1 MKSSKAGNNQEA
13 INKVLKMLDEDLK
26 ELKKSSEE
34 NTERVNRSVAGGEE
48 LLKKLGVDFS
58 SLEAHSIKKNSN
70 MEKPIILDNWE
81 NIADEAE
88 QQYPNPIT
96 IEELFTGEELRDN
109 QEYIKKLRN
118 EFKDIN
124 KLDRWDY
131 TVAGIVGT
139 IAALIDYFLVT
150 QVSAS
155 DHTVIPG
162 KLKSGVESFWNK
174 ILPAEKIAQ
183 LERNH
188 KVPFDISTNT
198 SKLSQ
203 EVLGLN
209 PNHHRFQ
216 SLGHDPLLGFVFGVK
231 DLMKGEMTAIDGNG
245 RFIIQAVSGHDGMK
259 FTEAVITEFGHLLSD
274 VSAPSK
280 TGMILSVPAPLTPLL
295 QLIQKGS
302 ISYKGKVF
310 TVADLSKRMYYDGY
324 NFNHFIGMSVPV
336 VILQIL
342 IRLYTVM
349 RELFSEDYESN
360 KNKTDLLL
368 FIANGILFAE
378 NMGKFVITRN
388 LFAINYVS
396 WIETARYTLKT
407 MNYALVKYH
416 IEEIGHIETII
427 DDELTD
433 MYENIEN
440 TWDEFTGNRP
450 VLYL

>member
-1 MKSSKAGNNQEA
+1 MKSSKDGNNKEA

-26 ELKKSSEE
+26 ELKESSVEDLE
-34 NTERVNRSVAGGEE
+34 KTNQSITRTEE
-48 LLKKLGVDFS
+48 LLKELGVDFS
-58 SLEAHSIKKNSN
+58 FLETKLTEKIVG
-70 MEKPIILDNWE
+70 MEKPIIVNSWE
-81 NIADEAE
+81 NLVDEANLK
-88 QQYPNPIT
+88 YINPIN
-96 IEELFTGEELRDN
+96 IEELFTEEELHDN
-109 QEYIKKLRN
+109 QEYIEGLRKN
-118 EFKDIN
+118 FKDMN

-131 TVAGIVGT
+131 AAAGIVGT

-155 DHTVIPG
+155 GNTVVPG
-162 KLKSGVESFWNK
+162 KLKSGVESLWDK

-183 LERNH
+183 LESNH

-198 SKLSQ
+198 RKISQ

-216 SLGHDPLLGFVFGVK
+216 SLGHDPLLGFVFGIK

-245 RFIIQAVSGHDGMK
+245 RFIIQAVSGNEGKK

-280 TGMILSVPAPLTPLL
+280 TGKVLSIPAPLTPLL
-295 QLIQKGS
+295 QLIQKGN
-302 ISYKGKVF
+302 ISYKGDVF

-342 IRLYTVM
+342 IRLYIVM

-360 KNKTDLLL
+360 KNKRNLLL
-368 FIANGILFAE
+368 FLSNSILFAE
-378 NMGKFVITRN
+378 NMGKFVVTKN
-388 LFAINYVS
+388 PFAINYVS
-396 WIETARYTLKT
+396 WVETARYTVKT
-407 MNYALVKYH
+407 MNYILVKYH

-427 DDELTD
+427 NNELTE
-433 MYENIEN
+433 MYENIES
-440 TWDEFTGNRP
+440 TWDELTEDRP
-450 VLYL
+450 IMYL